1 MLRFMTALMG
11 ALLLMQSAFADT
23 VKPEIGKYVFG
34 YRGQEGAVVWMMRI
48 GPKASNE
55 ALIQVSHVDNDI
67 DGQIFRCKVKALQE
81 GEKSYTAVIKGKS
94 FELLRLKEGN
104 GRLHI
109 PDEQATRWW
118 PTVMSCQIAMWQ
130 TRNISLL
137 HIRINKR
144 PSN

>member
-1 MLRFMTALMG
+1 MDD
-11 ALLLMQSAFADT
+11 AD
-23 VKPEIGKYVFG
+23 
-34 YRGQEGAVVWMMRI
+34 R
-48 GPKASNE
+48 PKASNE

-94 FELLRLKEGN
+94 FELLRLKEEMADCIFRMSRRPG
-104 GRLHI
+104 
-109 PDEQATRWW
+109 WW

>member
-67 DGQIFRCKVKALQE
+67 DGHIFRCKVKA
-81 GEKSYTAVIKGKS
+81 YTAVIKGKS

-104 GRLHI
+104 GSLHI
-109 PDEQATRWW
+109 PDEQATWS
-118 PTVMSCQIAMWQ
+118 VAYSDE
-130 TRNISLL
+130 L
-137 HIRINKR
+137 
-144 PSN
+144 SNSDVANPEHFLTAYQNQQAAQ

>member
-1 MLRFMTALMG
+1 M
-11 ALLLMQSAFADT
+11 
-23 VKPEIGKYVFG
+23 
-34 YRGQEGAVVWMMRI
+34 
-48 GPKASNE
+48 KASNE

-109 PDEQATRWW
+109 PDEQATWL
-118 PTVMSCQIAMWQ
+118 VAYSDE
-130 TRNISLL
+130 L
-137 HIRINKR
+137 
-144 PSN
+144 SNSDVANPEHFLTAYQNQQAPQ

>member
-48 GPKASNE
+48 GSKASNE

-81 GEKSYTAVIKGKS
+81 GEKSYTTVIKGES

-104 GRLHI
+104 GSLHI
-109 PDEQATRWW
+109 PDEQATWSVAYSSELSDSDVAN
-118 PTVMSCQIAMWQ
+118 PEHFFTAYQNQQAPQ
-130 TRNISLL
+130 
-137 HIRINKR
+137 
-144 PSN
+144 

>member
-104 GRLHI
+104 GSLHI
-109 PDEQATRWW
+109 PDEQATWS
-118 PTVMSCQIAMWQ
+118 VAY
-130 TRNISLL
+130 
-137 HIRINKR
+137 
-144 PSN
+144 SNELSNSDVANPEHFLTAYQNQQAPQ